1 MPASAWKTVT
11 VYPRQFMSQV
21 KSNKKANGTPILPG
35 SIAAKQIAMIVVLD
49 ENGNVTL
56 KDKYGYVRTSDML

>member
-1 MPASAWKTVT
+1 
-11 VYPRQFMSQV
+11 MSQV